1 MKNRLS
7 VCVIL
12 AIMWSG
18 VASCGALPDSNSVST
33 APDGVI
39 AELAIGGQDEP
50 IFVPVVFKGIERN
63 FVLDTGASHTVLDV
77 AFRGYLGDV
86 VQSSEAFTAGG
97 VIQMKLYHAPEAWV
111 GPLNLKQAETVLCH
125 DLKML
130 SMVVGKRIDGIL
142 GMNFL
147 KRYIVRIDFDNGKL
161 ILLDPKTLPSPSW
174 GEVVEIHRHKVGV
187 FLTQGRILNAD
198 TAMLIDTGCNGTG
211 MLQTQLFEHV
221 LEVQQTETA
230 SVLGETASGTVSSQE
245 IRLQRLTVGSR
256 EYSDVIIG
264 EGTFNTLGLGF
275 LARHVVT
282 LDFPR
287 GRMYLKKGKRFDRV
301 DETDMSGLHLL
312 KVSGKVTVH
321 SVDKDS
327 PAQKAGI
334 EAQDIILTVNSK
346 SAGEMNIFAL
356 RSLLGSG
363 DKKKIDMTIKHDGT
377 KKAVSFLLKKRI

>member
-12 AIMWSG
+12 AVMWSG
-18 VASCGALPDSNSVST
+18 VGGCRTLPDSNSIPA

-39 AELAIGGQDEP
+39 AEFAIGDQDGP

-63 FVLDTGASHTVLDV
+63 FVLDTGATHTFFDI
-77 AFRGYLGDV
+77 AFRDDLGDP
-86 VQSSEAFTAGG
+86 VQSGEIATAGDP
-97 VIQMKLYHAPEAWV
+97 IQGTLYHAPEARV
-111 GPLNLKQAETVLCH
+111 GPLNLKQAETVICYDH
-125 DLKML
+125 RMI

-161 ILLDPKTLPSPSW
+161 ILLDPKTLPSPLW
-174 GEVVEIHRHKVGV
+174 GEVVEIHRHKMGV
-187 FLTQGRILNAD
+187 FLTQARILDAD
-198 TAMLIDTGCNGTG
+198 TAMLIDTGYNGTG
-211 MLQTQLFEHV
+211 TLLKKLFDYV
-221 LEVQQTETA
+221 RKAQGGRTA
-230 SVLGETASGTVSSQE
+230 TSLGETASGTVSSQM

-256 EYSDVIIG
+256 RYSNVLVD
-264 EGTFNTLGLGF
+264 EGNSNMLGLEF

-287 GRMYLKKGKRFDRV
+287 ERMYLKKGKHFDRV
-301 DETDMSGLHLL
+301 DEADMSGLHLL
-312 KVSGKVTVH
+312 KVGGKVTVH

-334 EAQDIILTVNSK
+334 EAHDIILTVNSQ
-346 SAGEMNIFAL
+346 SAAEMDMAAVRNLL
-356 RSLLGSG
+356 RSG
-363 DKKKIDMTIKHDGT
+363 DKKKIDMTVKHGGT
-377 KKAVSFLLKKRI
+377 KKTVSFLLKKRI